1 MAKTGLAAVMPG
13 IGKEFELRE
22 YPVVDAWPGSIRI
35 KIEVANVCGSDIHT
49 WQGDNAAGRVNSPW
63 PVIPGHEMMGTIDEL
78 GEGVTTDTNG
88 EPLKVGDRVV
98 YGYTFPCRS
107 CAYCLTGHTTFC
119 TNKRPHTTR
128 SADTAPHF
136 QGAFAQYYFL
146 YPNHFV
152 YKCPDE
158 IPDSTAAT
166 LNCAMSQVIYALEEA
181 QLGLGDTVVVQGA
194 GGLGLFATAIARER
208 GAKKIIVIDGV
219 PERLDLAESFGAHEL
234 IDLRELKEPE
244 QRIKRVW
251 ELTGGIGAEIAC
263 DFVGFP
269 SVMLEGLQML
279 GNGGRYLEVGN
290 INTGLTCEF
299 EPNLLVRRHLRII
312 GMLQYEPRH
321 LKQAVDFVRATQSK
335 YPYQKLMAYEFPLT
349 EINRAFKEQVTGK
362 IPRAALRA
370 W

>member
-13 IGKEFELRE
+13 IGKEFEIRE
-22 YPVVDAWPGSIRI
+22 YPVIDPWPGSIRI
-35 KIEVANVCGSDIHT
+35 KIAVANVCGSDIHT
-49 WQGDNAAGRVNSPW
+49 WQGDRNPSLAATPW
-63 PVIPGHEMMGTIDEL
+63 PMIMGHEMMGEVDAL
-78 GEGVTTDTNG
+78 GEGVTTDSNG
-88 EPLKVGDRVV
+88 EALSVGDRVV

-107 CAYCLTGHTTFC
+107 CAYCLTGRTTYC
-119 TNKRPHTTR
+119 TNKGPGKKYN
-128 SADTAPHF
+128 SDAAPHF
-136 QGAFAQYYFL
+136 NGAFAQYYFL

-158 IPDSTAAT
+158 IADATAAT

-181 QLGLGDTVVVQGA
+181 QLTLGDTVVIQGA

-208 GAKKIIVIDGV
+208 GAKRIIVIDGV
-219 PERLDLAESFGAHEL
+219 PERLELAESFGAHEL
-234 IDLRELKEPE
+234 IDLRELPDSE

-251 ELTGGIGAEIAC
+251 ELTKGVGAEIAC

-269 SVMLEGLQML
+269 AVLLEGLQML

-290 INTGLTCEF
+290 INQGLTCEF

-321 LKQAVDFVRATQSK
+321 LKQAVDFVMATQHK
-335 YPYQKLMAYEFPLT
+335 YPYHKLMAYEFPLT

-362 IPRAALRA
+362 VPRAALRA

>member
-1 MAKTGLAAVMPG
+1 MAKTGLAAIMPG
-13 IGKEFELRE
+13 VGKEFELRE
-22 YPVVDAWPGSIRI
+22 YPVIDPWPGAVRI
-35 KIEVANVCGSDIHT
+35 KIAIANVCGSDIHT
-49 WQGDNAAGRVNSPW
+49 WNGDNAIGRRTAIYPT
-63 PVIPGHEMMGTIDEL
+63 IAGHEMMGTIDAL
-78 GEGVTTDTNG
+78 GDGVTTDSNG
-88 EPLKVGDRVV
+88 EAVNVGDRVV

-107 CAYCLTGHTTFC
+107 CAYCLTGHTTWC
-119 TNKRPHTTR
+119 ANKGPGKKYD
-128 SADTAPHF
+128 SDQSPHF
-136 QGAFAQYYFL
+136 NGAFAQYYFL
-146 YPNHFV
+146 YPNHFM
-152 YKCPDE
+152 YKCPDV
-158 IPDSTAAT
+158 IPDAIAAT

-181 QLGLGDTVVVQGA
+181 QLGLGYTVVVQGA
-194 GGLGLFATAIARER
+194 GGLGLLATAVARER

-219 PERLDLAESFGAHEL
+219 PERLELAESFGAHEL
-234 IDLRELKEPE
+234 IDMRELPE
-244 QRIKRVW
+244 ADQRIKRIW
-251 ELTGGIGAEIAC
+251 DITGGIGAEIAC

-269 SVMLEGLQML
+269 AVMLEGLQML

-321 LKQAVDFVRATQSK
+321 LKQSVDFVVGTMHK